1 MDSVEAI
8 RENAVTMREV
18 NELHRDQKSWRSR
31 RNANMARSLIVAG
44 GECIEGGWC
53 ADGDGEGKGGWMEEV
68 KRVAEAERYWRI
80 AKEVRSGPLRG
91 LEGGLRQVKEQLALL
106 AVAFGAGTVEEQAKV
121 KRVLNTTVTVAV
133 FSTGQARPAWATTW
147 ARAEPAR
154 DFGSRPRSH
163 KLEPG
168 LEPGG
173 RCNREIPKG
182 QVDEEERKKKELKKI
197 EGKKKEEE
205 AEKNRKE
212 EAQKKAEKKAEMMA
226 AQAKLVR
233 RRQKMAWDACEEEWS
248 ELSRKERSPLSDE
261 GLIELGEKMKKAK
274 EMMGKIDK
282 EFKEPLKPRVGKSRQ
297 VVNGKIL
304 KTVEVVMGYMWEI
317 DGKGKSELEAA
328 VAKINKRLGETG
340 LTLGQTAWSV
350 TAKAGSESITMR
362 VLGP

>member
-1 MDSVEAI
+1 M
-8 RENAVTMREV
+8 
-18 NELHRDQKSWRSR
+18 
-31 RNANMARSLIVAG
+31 
-44 GECIEGGWC
+44 
-53 ADGDGEGKGGWMEEV
+53 
-68 KRVAEAERYWRI
+68 
-80 AKEVRSGPLRG
+80 
-91 LEGGLRQVKEQLALL
+91 
-106 AVAFGAGTVEEQAKV
+106 
-121 KRVLNTTVTVAV
+121 
-133 FSTGQARPAWATTW
+133 
-147 ARAEPAR
+147 
-154 DFGSRPRSH
+154 
-163 KLEPG
+163 
-168 LEPGG
+168 
-173 RCNREIPKG
+173 
-182 QVDEEERKKKELKKI
+182 DEEERKKKELKKI